1 MALKGTIYGSFS
13 GTSTSNVRP
22 ALRWTASQSISG
34 NYSAVTVALVIYR
47 YNTSW
52 QSYNQNGVST
62 SITIDGNK
70 KTQRHTFD
78 IRNVSS
84 GGYDVVWSRTQ
95 NVNHNSDGSRKLTI
109 KGDIYTNTSLGNGFV
124 SGTIYLD
131 RIPRAS
137 SVSTGNSI
145 TYGRQME
152 IKINRKYS
160 GFKDD
165 VYIERPSGSVK
176 IATKTTEDRIL
187 YTVPID
193 WMSDVSNDTR
203 YDYTIR
209 VETYQG
215 STHIGTSKAKQIVY
229 VTSDAI
235 PSITSTSIEEANQD
249 IGNHFGGYYIQ
260 SKSKLKLH
268 MESQGHSG
276 STIKQNRFVCGKW
289 GKTNKNSNSFT
300 ATTDTL
306 PWSGNG
312 RVRFFTTDSRD
323 RTVSINK
330 NITVLPYKQPQF
342 KEFKVERCNYDGTPN
357 PAGDYAKVNYEVV
370 AYYLQG
376 KNAPKS
382 SYGGTKPEISLKY
395 KSSSDTNATTVQL
408 SFGSPYDT
416 GDGGLESKVKSE
428 NNNLILSNINKLYTY
443 TFTLVVSDYFTTQE
457 IKRSIGTGRITV
469 SLLAGGGGLTIGQNA
484 TEPGVNINLSPFK
497 YNGKDVLTGD
507 ESNLP
512 SSAKRIPSG
521 ANLHD
526 YDQPGYYYIQYDK
539 EARNILN
546 YPPLETAGALI
557 VVNTGAGTVQL
568 FVPYRNDKHPIF
580 TNTYYSG
587 SWYGWRRMGGVIDK
601 QNGYFRI
608 IGGLQI
614 TWSEH
619 QIYKGKNNWLTFPH
633 SFSGSPAVTLTP
645 QSDVRVWYTVV
656 SNGSVNVQT
665 SGDTTVTMIA
675 IGGY

>member
-70 KTQRHTFD
+70 NTQRHTFD

-84 GGYDVVWSRTQ
+84 GGYDVVWSKTQ

-109 KGDIYTNTSLGNGFV
+109 KGDIYTNVSLGNGFV

-137 SVSTGNSI
+137 SVSTRYSI

-165 VYIERPSGSVK
+165 VYIERPSGSVR

-215 STHIGTSKAKQIVY
+215 STHIGTSKAKQSVY

-312 RVRFFTTDSRD
+312 RVRFLTTDSRD

-357 PAGDYAKVNYEVV
+357 PAGDYAKINYEVV

-382 SYGGTKPEISLKY
+382 GTKPEISLKY
-395 KSSSDTNATTVQL
+395 KSSSDTNTTTVQL

-497 YNGKDVLTGD
+497 YKGQDVVTSQVKLGDPANGWVVF
-507 ESNLP
+507 SN
-512 SSAKRIPSG
+512 
-521 ANLHD
+521 
-526 YDQPGYYYIQYDK
+526 
-539 EARNILN
+539 
-546 YPPLETAGALI
+546 
-557 VVNTGAGTVQL
+557 
-568 FVPYRNDKHPIF
+568 
-580 TNTYYSG
+580 
-587 SWYGWRRMGGVIDK
+587 
-601 QNGYFRI
+601 
-608 IGGLQI
+608 GLQI
-614 TWSEH
+614 TWSQH
-619 QIYKGKNNWLTFPH
+619 HVYKGANNWINLPKNFKTEP
-633 SFSGSPAVTLTP
+633 VLTLTP
-645 QSDVRVWYTVV
+645 RRPAVVWYTGLDLK
-656 SNGSVNVQT
+656 SNPQRANVQT
-665 SGDTTVTMIA
+665 SQDTDITLIA
-675 IGGY
+675 IGEAEE